1 MRLNKFRVKNFRSV
15 KDSGWIEC
23 DDVTTLVG
31 INEAGKSNL
40 LLGLW
45 KLNPARGGSIN
56 ALEDMPASKYA
67 EWRDRPNDF
76 AFIEA
81 EFALDENEVAEVME
95 LSGCDEVEAS
105 LVSVSRCYGGTMSIG
120 FPSFKPSKTISKSQ
134 VETLCSEVLTEIEKL
149 QEMTKSEEGIKES
162 SVDGYQNILDTI
174 SGLEGITIESAETI
188 EGLLPTQKVGVAAT
202 SEISP
207 VVEKANAA
215 IVGYLSKTSPV
226 NPAHNEDVRDYIVE
240 TMPHFVYYS
249 NYGNLDS
256 RIYLPHAIKWLNG
269 EEVEGIEASEDKVRT
284 LRVLFEYVNLD
295 PNEILALGQ
304 SPDTQRLDSYNRLV
318 EVSVSEDQVD
328 SFGKNVEERFQ
339 LLSSAASSLT
349 KDFKEWWRQ
358 GSYKFRFSADSDYF
372 RILVSDDKRE
382 DEIDLEKRSTG
393 LQWFLSFFLVF
404 LVESRR
410 AHEGSI
416 LLLDEA
422 GMSLHP
428 LAQKDLISFFE
439 NLSNEGQIIHTTHSP
454 FLIDTGNIDRVR
466 AVYVDNDGN
475 TVATN
480 RLREGAGKNAEQSIY
495 AAYAAL
501 GLTVSDTLLLGCQ
514 PVIVEGT
521 SDQIYLNSLKTFL
534 VRESIFS
541 PRDELVFI
549 PSGGVRGVSSI
560 ASIVGGANKALP
572 YVVLDSDEM
581 GKDFKSK
588 LESQLYRDAKQ
599 QVICIGDLVDIEAA
613 EIEDLIPLDLME
625 KKLNAYFRDIDE
637 FDVFDEIDTQKSR
650 IGEIERLADKY
661 GITLPDGWK
670 VDLAKSVKT
679 QILKGRVAIDEG
691 STQIWLKL
699 FDRFN
704 ETN

>member
-45 KLNPARGGSIN
+45 KLNPARGGNIN

-67 EWRDRPNDF
+67 EWRDRPNGF
-76 AFIEA
+76 TFVEA
-81 EFALDENEVAEVME
+81 EFDLDENEVAEVMS

-105 LVSVSRCYGGTMSIG
+105 VVSVSRCYDGTRSIG
-120 FPSFKPSKTISKSQ
+120 FPSFKSSKTIGKSQ
-134 VETLCSEVLTEIEKL
+134 VETLCNEVLSEIEDL
-149 QEMTKSEEGIKES
+149 QEMTKSEEGIKEC
-162 SVDGYQNILDTI
+162 SVDGYQSILDTI

-188 EGLLPTQKVGVAAT
+188 RRLLPTQKVGVAAT

-207 VVEKANAA
+207 VVQKANAA
-215 IVGYLSKTSPV
+215 VADYLAKTSPV
-226 NPAHNEDVRDYIVE
+226 NPAHNEDVQDYIVE

-256 RIYLPHAIKWLNG
+256 KIYLPHAIKWLNG
-269 EEVEGIEASEDKVRT
+269 EEVEGIETSEDKVRT

-295 PNEILALGQ
+295 PNEILSLGQ
-304 SPDTQRLDSYNRLV
+304 SPDTKRLDGYNRVV
-318 EVSVSEDQVD
+318 EVNVSEDQVNT
-328 SFGKNVEERFQ
+328 FGRNVEERFQ
-339 LLSSAASSLT
+339 LLNSAASSLT
-349 KDFKEWWRQ
+349 KEFKEWWRQ
-358 GSYKFRFSADSDYF
+358 GSYKFRFTADSDYF

-404 LVESRR
+404 LVESQR

-439 NLSNEGQIIHTTHSP
+439 NLSNKGQIIHTTHSP

-480 RLREGAGKNAEQSIY
+480 KLREGAGKNAEQSIY

-534 VRESIFS
+534 VRESLFS

-599 QVICIGDLVDIEAA
+599 QVICVGDLVDIEAA

-625 KKLNAYFRDIDE
+625 KKLNTYFRDIDE

-650 IGEIERLADKY
+650 VGEIERLADKY